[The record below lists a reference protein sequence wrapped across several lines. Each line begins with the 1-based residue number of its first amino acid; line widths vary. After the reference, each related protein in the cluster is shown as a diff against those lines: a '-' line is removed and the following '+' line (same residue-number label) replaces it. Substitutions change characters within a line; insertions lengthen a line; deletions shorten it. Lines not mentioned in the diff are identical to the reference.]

1 MEIRAPHNDSEWQEY
16 FNLRYELLRKPWNQ
30 PLGSERNDG
39 DKTAE
44 HFALFWENE
53 IVAIA
58 RLDTIDSETG
68 QVRFVATSQT
78 HQGKGFGKHLMNS
91 VELKA
96 KEMGLKKN
104 ILQARENAVDF
115 YLSQDY
121 SLVEKTHLL
130 FGEIQHYLME
140 KEI

>member
-1 MEIRAPHNDSEWQEY
+1 MKIRAPRTESEWKEY
-16 FNLRYELLRKPWNQ
+16 FDLRYEILRKPWNQ
-30 PLGSERNDG
+30 PRGSERNDG

-44 HFALFWENE
+44 HFALFSGNE
-53 IVAIA
+53 IVAVA
-58 RLDTIDSETG
+58 RLDKVESDIG
-68 QVRFVATSQT
+68 QVRFVATSQN
-78 HQGKGFGKHLMNS
+78 HQGKGFGKKIMQS
-91 VELKA
+91 VEMKA
-96 KEMGLKKN
+96 KELEMKKT

-121 SLVEKTHLL
+121 SIVEKTHLL